1 MPRKKTTKST
11 AKKTNAKSAKKL
23 DNLEQT
29 HGKDESVKYEARTLD
44 QVWGDD
50 GLWRY
55 STLDEDVYGQQVKD
69 MTRSDMYAHASRIG
83 IIPTENLDL
92 LRNRLFKEFRRHVS
106 LYTVPVDEPQPKK
119 VSSDVRKILDE
130 GK

>member
-11 AKKTNAKSAKKL
+11 TKKINAKSTKKL

-106 LYTVPVDEPQPKK
+106 LYTVPVDEPQPQK